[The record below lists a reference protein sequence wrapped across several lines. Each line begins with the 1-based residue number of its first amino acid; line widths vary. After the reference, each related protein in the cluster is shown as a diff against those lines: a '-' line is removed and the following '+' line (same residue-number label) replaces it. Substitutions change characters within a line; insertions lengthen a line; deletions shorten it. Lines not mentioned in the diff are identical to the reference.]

1 MLASENVT
9 GNGQRTWSQ
18 KTRRKTLLITRAVE
32 RPGGQQLSR
41 EVKSYV
47 TGDETKEH
55 DGRKNTGR
63 NFWTHL
69 LEPRAV
75 STNQSKKVRGPLWVK
90 GPENQHL
97 SVARGPGLEVKAVEG
112 SLGNGSRR
120 TEPTGADGSRT

>member
-1 MLASENVT
+1 MLASESVT

-18 KTRRKTLLITRAVE
+18 KTRHKTLLITRAEE

-69 LEPRAV
+69 LEPRGGCV
-75 STNQSKKVRGPLWVK
+75 HKPK
-90 GPENQHL
+90 
-97 SVARGPGLEVKAVEG
+97 
-112 SLGNGSRR
+112 
-120 TEPTGADGSRT
+120 